1 MAEVCWLFQG
11 CRADVNFRSDIRR
24 HLRLKQSG
32 SGVQCMCSLHSF
44 ADLTDVQYQACNR
57 VGWHCQAYK
66 LHAAIMIA
74 DIDICTDAL
83 NSGI

>member
-11 CRADVNFRSDIRR
+11 CRADVNFRSDICR

-44 ADLTDVQYQACNR
+44 ADLLMCNIR
-57 VGWHCQAYK
+57 LVIVWDGTASLQTPCWNH
-66 LHAAIMIA
+66 
-74 DIDICTDAL
+74 D
-83 NSGI
+83 S